1 MIDTENHIDKLIEE
15 CIDNLCDDNINR
27 GAESLQELAQNF
39 AKGGMTQQ
47 SFMDIRTFI
56 INQAKERTDALFID
70 AKLKLSEQFLREK
83 RTGSV
88 IIQTSH

>member
-39 AKGGMTQQ
+39 AKGGMALQ
-47 SFMDIRTFI
+47 SFLDTRTYI
-56 INQAKERTDALFID
+56 INEAKKKTDALFID
-70 AKLKLSEQFLREK
+70 EKLRLSEQALREK
-83 RTGSV
+83 RTNSI